1 VLSAVGDLHG
11 FDPGRSRRQAEAAEP
26 SPDGS
31 LGGHHPRGSPP
42 LLRWQASLLGDE
54 PPDGID
60 SLLDLGHPVLVGM
73 NLEGG
78 GTHFVTLTGLD
89 GQSDYWVNDPWE
101 QNAMHVKFSGGW
113 GDRGEV
119 YEAIAFI

>member
-1 VLSAVGDLHG
+1 MVYSHFGYQSMTPAKIASHHEWFRTDGAMYNSGLNIPGHSTIINRDPNWSWISAQL
-11 FDPGRSRRQAEAAEP
+11 AA
-26 SPDGS
+26 
-31 LGGHHPRGSPP
+31 
-42 LLRWQASLLGDE
+42 
-54 PPDGID
+54 
-60 SLLDLGHPVLVGM
+60 GHPVIVGM

-78 GTHFVTLTGLD
+78 GTHFVTLTGLNSD
-89 GQSDYWVNDPWE
+89 SDYWVNDPWE